1 MNRGNRSPDAGQ
13 HEFKRSTVFQITA
26 AAVFAALVC
35 IVTIAFVVSIP
46 VTGGYFNLGEAVIY
60 IAALV
65 FGPVVGAVSG
75 GVGAM
80 ISDLILAPVFAPGT
94 LIIKAAEGALV
105 GYIGKKLITK
115 NSKANWRIYTVL
127 LGVAVGIALALTGA
141 FYYSG
146 NVELYIG
153 IPPPQTPLIIAIP
166 PELWYMVGAIV
177 ALIIIYASY
186 KIEAQLGWSIFAIII
201 GGLVMVM
208 GYFLYEQIALGEVA
222 AVFEIPLNIGQMLI
236 GLVIAI
242 PVVKVISRSFPQ
254 LKR

>member
-1 MNRGNRSPDAGQ
+1 
-13 HEFKRSTVFQITA
+13 
-26 AAVFAALVC
+26 
-35 IVTIAFVVSIP
+35 
-46 VTGGYFNLGEAVIY
+46 
-60 IAALV
+60 
-65 FGPVVGAVSG
+65 VVGAVSG

-105 GYIGKKLITK
+105 GYMGKKLITK

-127 LGVAVGIALALTGA
+127 LGIAVGISLALTGA

-166 PELWYMVGAIV
+166 PELWYIVGAIV

-201 GGLVMVM
+201 GGLVMVT